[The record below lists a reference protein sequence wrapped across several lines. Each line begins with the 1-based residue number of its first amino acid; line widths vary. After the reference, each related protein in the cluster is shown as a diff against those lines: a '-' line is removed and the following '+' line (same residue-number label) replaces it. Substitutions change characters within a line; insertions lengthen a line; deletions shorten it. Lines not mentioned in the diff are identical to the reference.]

1 MTALSRP
8 LRLAEATG
16 VLSLATDLA
25 MGQQLEHGL
34 RTAVLAVRIAQAL
47 DLSED
52 DQVTVFYTG
61 MLHFAGCTAESEI
74 DARFFG
80 DELSA
85 RPQMIAVAFGTRLD
99 LVATAARVAHPERA
113 RLARAAAVTRSAF
126 GGVAEFRRWAASHCD
141 VARVLGA
148 RLYRLAEPEIGW
160 VRVTSK
166 YPALAEGPWPSWHR
180 DGFGLPAGAAEL
192 AANEVCVQAFS
203 LGPHTA
209 VQFHPEATQP
219 IVASWLAGSDPP
231 PPRDVTDPLFRDADA
246 AWQEASANAGVF
258 FSAWLD
264 GWFCQPLSGVPVGEA
279 SHQP

>member
-1 MTALSRP
+1 MVEHDPDAPAGLLAGWAASRDLTVTTVALHAGQP
-8 LRLAEATG
+8 LPAPSAC
-16 VLSLATDLA
+16 D
-25 MGQQLEHGL
+25 
-34 RTAVLAVRIAQAL
+34 TAVLL
-47 DLSED
+47 GSEQTAYD
-52 DQVTVFYTG
+52 GTVPW
-61 MLHFAGCTAESEI
+61 LAAE
-74 DARFFG
+74 
-80 DELSA
+80 L
-85 RPQMIAVAFGTRLD
+85 AFTERL
-99 LVATAARVAHPERA
+99 L
-113 RLARAAAVTRSAF
+113 AAAVPVLGICF
-126 GGVAEFRRWAASHCD
+126 GGQVL
-141 VARVLGA
+141 ARVLGA